1 MKMFFLVLF
10 ALFTAAQGSPILTAT
25 YALHALSHDQMESCN
40 ELDGCR
46 TKSNI
51 IWTCLVTVVS
61 CTWASVHP
69 NIPSP
74 DDGKTRIALR
84 RVGIM
89 ICALIAPELVVL
101 WAIHQRIV
109 ARRLKNGE

>member
-1 MKMFFLVLF
+1 MFFLVFF
-10 ALFTAAQGSPILTAT
+10 ALFAAAQGSPIPTAT
-25 YALHALSHDQMESCN
+25 YTLHALSRNQTGPCN
-40 ELDGCR
+40 ALDGCR

-51 IWTCLVTVVS
+51 IWTCLVTVLS
-61 CTWASVHP
+61 CAWVSVHP

-74 DDGKTRIALR
+74 DDGKMRIALR